1 MTEGHQRDENRIRRS
16 YLTELAQGKQKSS
29 TAYTCNSKN

>member
-1 MTEGHQRDENRIRRS
+1 MTEGHQRDKSRIQRS
-16 YLTELAQGKQKSS
+16 YLTELAQDKQNSS